1 MEKENNIFK
10 FATKE
15 LSQDAFICWLINWIN
30 YKQDNQQLYNKAQKI
45 LKHILEC
52 KEYEENL
59 ENFDIEIIKQ
69 YKSIDVLVLLKEKNK
84 GDIKYAIIIEDKT
97 FTTEHDK
104 QIKRY
109 KDTIQKNFRNANII
123 TVYYKIYEEPKK
135 INADVIINREYM
147 LKNILN
153 ETIKSDIY
161 TDYKNFLNWIEEIH
175 NNYKGLKIKDWTENK
190 KIILPMIAAE
200 YNKNQ
205 GNDRLKMEIG
215 QQRGSTFIDWYRLDV
230 KLNEFSKYFS
240 QIYLSLNINKSY
252 ELRIRGYIKKQ
263 IQYENE
269 KLKNEEL
276 FNERLKFRKY
286 IENKCK
292 ENGLKVSN
300 FNNVK
305 TKEGANVFLTKI
317 CLDENTNYKQLME
330 QMELLE
336 KIMRD
341 ID

>member
-59 ENFDIEIIKQ
+59 ENFEIEIIKQ

-135 INADVIINREYM
+135 N
-147 LKNILN
+147 
-153 ETIKSDIY
+153 
-161 TDYKNFLNWIEEIH
+161 
-175 NNYKGLKIKDWTENK
+175 
-190 KIILPMIAAE
+190 
-200 YNKNQ
+200 
-205 GNDRLKMEIG
+205 
-215 QQRGSTFIDWYRLDV
+215 
-230 KLNEFSKYFS
+230 
-240 QIYLSLNINKSY
+240 
-252 ELRIRGYIKKQ
+252 
-263 IQYENE
+263 
-269 KLKNEEL
+269 
-276 FNERLKFRKY
+276 
-286 IENKCK
+286 
-292 ENGLKVSN
+292 
-300 FNNVK
+300 
-305 TKEGANVFLTKI
+305 
-317 CLDENTNYKQLME
+317 
-330 QMELLE
+330 
-336 KIMRD
+336 
-341 ID
+341 